1 MSKFIGD
8 TTNNILIVGAGSMGA
23 LIGASLIEAGYKV
36 TFAGNPESDYTR
48 QIKHRGLELFYTD
61 GKRVQILPSTK
72 TKFVDTATDLN
83 EKFDIIIVAV
93 KSNNLIK
100 VASYINAHSTPDTIL
115 IHAQNGIPYW
125 WFNSDRYLT
134 SLDRNLYDKLNSRR
148 YLNTVDRNGI
158 LQKNLGDRIIVGCVV
173 KAPCQ
178 KSAQGQIKVRKPPQ
192 LVLGLTKNSD
202 RDRKHRATLQSLC
215 NSLSQHG
222 LTATYTDKI
231 RAAVS
236 NKLAVNV
243 TTNVLSALTGRKIA
257 DLTAN
262 PHTNS
267 LIKIAIAQTNYIFS
281 SYGINF
287 EDLPTE
293 RAVYSYIKAP
303 GSQSHLPSLAQDLSQ
318 HKPGE
323 INLITALAEM
333 AQIANLE
340 VPTLSSL
347 SELLKLC
354 QTYSLKSDNGRTHIL
369 TLDHP
374 SGYCTLT
381 DDVCQS
387 NAVDKWQM
395 SNLLA
400 YLVQVN
406 VSALN
411 RQLAAS

>member
-1 MSKFIGD
+1 MNN
-8 TTNNILIVGAGSMGA
+8 TTNDILIVGAGSVGA
-23 LIGASLIEAGYKV
+23 LIGASLIATGYNV
-36 TFAGNPESDYTR
+36 TFAGNPESNYTK
-48 QIKHRGLELFYTD
+48 QIKKQGLELFYAD
-61 GKRVQILPSTK
+61 GKRVKIIPSAK
-72 TKFVDTATDLN
+72 VRFVDTAADLN
-83 EKFDIIIVAV
+83 KKFDIIVVAV

-100 VASYINAHSTPDTIL
+100 VASYIKAHSTPDTIL

-134 SLDRNLYDKLNSRR
+134 SLNKDLFDKLSSRR

-158 LQKNLGDRIIVGCVV
+158 LQKNLADRILVGCVV

-178 KSAQGQIKVRKPPQ
+178 KSATGQIKVRKPPR
-192 LVLGLTKNSD
+192 LILGLTQDSD
-202 RDRKHRATLQSLC
+202 LKHRAALQNLC
-215 NSLSQHG
+215 NLISQHG
-222 LTATYTDKI
+222 LTANYTDKI
-231 RAAVS
+231 RAEVC

-262 PHTNS
+262 SHTNS
-267 LIKIAIAQTNYIFS
+267 LIQIVIGETNHIFS
-281 SYGINF
+281 SYGINS

-293 RAVYSYIKAP
+293 RAVYSYIKSP

-318 HKPGE
+318 RKPGE
-323 INLITALAEM
+323 INLITALVEM
-333 AQIANLE
+333 AQIANLN

-354 QTYSLKSDNGRTHIL
+354 QTYSIRSSNGKSHIL
-369 TLDHP
+369 ALDRP

-381 DDVCQS
+381 LTNDVWQS

-395 SNLLA
+395 SNLVNCLI
-400 YLVQVN
+400 QVN
-406 VSALN
+406 LVSALN
-411 RQLAAS
+411 GQLAVS